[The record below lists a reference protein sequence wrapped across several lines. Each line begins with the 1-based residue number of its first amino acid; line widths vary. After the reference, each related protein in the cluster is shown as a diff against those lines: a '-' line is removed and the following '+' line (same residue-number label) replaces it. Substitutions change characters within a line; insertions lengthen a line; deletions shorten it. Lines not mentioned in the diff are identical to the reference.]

1 MKYTIFEGNL
11 DRLEKK
17 LARIEKKC
25 KKYGADFHYEVVG
38 EEYRKVETE
47 DGVSTTRFVIVDV
60 EGFAK
65 INDWEFVGTVDHRD
79 NENVIRNI
87 IDVAIP
93 ERYRTSDCY
102 CEHCSTK
109 RRRKNTFLIHNTQTG
124 EFKQVGRSCLR
135 DYTGGYDAEL
145 AASYISLHDSLIEAE
160 NHESSSPYFGFF
172 NEYHDLIKILKMS
185 KAIITKLGFVSSSA
199 EFGKSSKA
207 SLFDLDSLLSRGP
220 SMWTRYLI
228 DEGVTDYYESFNDD
242 EYIKNLRNY
251 YIESEEN
258 SSYMRNLKTIF
269 SSDWCKNKDFGYIV
283 SAVYVYDR
291 EIENR
296 HKKEIEERRRSQENA
311 ASNYIGEVKDKIT
324 VNIEY
329 GRCISSYENQFGYSY
344 LYKFVDE
351 NGNCLMW
358 SSSKVIDEERVS
370 KLTGTVKKHEEYK
383 GLKQTWVTRCSVEY
397 REKEAC

>member
-47 DGVSTTRFVIVDV
+47 DGVSITRFVIVDV

-199 EFGKSSKA
+199 EFGTPSKA

-220 SMWTRYLI
+220 SMRTRYLI
-228 DEGVTDYYESFNDD
+228 DEGVTDYYESSNDG

-251 YIESEEN
+251 YMESEEN
-258 SSYMRNLKTIF
+258 SNYMRNLKTIF
-269 SSDWCKNKDFGYIV
+269 SSDWCKNEDFGYIV

-291 EIENR
+291 KIESE
-296 HKKEIEERRRSQENA
+296 KKKA
-311 ASNYIGEVKDKIT
+311 KLSNYIGEIKDKIE
-324 VNIEY
+324 VKIVS
-329 GRCISSYENQFGYSY
+329 CACVSYYKTDFGYSY
-344 LYKFVDE
+344 LFKFIDE
-351 NGNCLMW
+351 DGNCLMW
-358 SSSKVIDEERVS
+358 STGKSFDTDMVI
-370 KLTGTVKKHEEYK
+370 KLKGTVKDHKEYN
-383 GLKQTWVTRCSVEY
+383 GTKQTWVTRCKITE
-397 REKEAC
+397 RTDEEEAC